1 MISKEEV
8 KRNLLGCFEIL
19 LFMPRGID
27 RFEANKDRMIRSFIV
42 PFVMMPFI
50 LVIVVGLFPEF
61 PASLI
66 ASLTVL
72 RTVLAAALFFAAVY
86 YMSKHLNRQEHF
98 FKFLIVVNWTNI
110 NGIILALPILIG
122 LGLGMDSGTFEVYAV
137 FSEIVGYIY
146 AAFIL
151 TYCFR
156 IPWEMGGFLAVIG
169 LAINQNLWEISDYLR
184 DSTLL

>member
-1 MISKEEV
+1 MFAKDEV
-8 KRNLLGCFEIL
+8 KRNLLACFEIF
-19 LFMPRGID
+19 LFMPRGIE
-27 RFEANKDRMIRSFIV
+27 RFEADQGRMIRSFII
-42 PFVMMPFI
+42 PLAMMPFI

-61 PASLI
+61 PALLI
-66 ASLTVL
+66 ASLTII
-72 RTVLAAALFFAAVY
+72 RTVLAAALFFGAVY
-86 YMSKHLNRQEHF
+86 FMAKQMDRQEHF
-98 FKFLIVVNWTNI
+98 YRFLIVSNWTNI
-110 NGIILALPILIG
+110 NGIIFALPILVG
-122 LGLGMDSGTFEVYAV
+122 LSLGMDSSAFEVYAV

-156 IPWEMGGFLAVIG
+156 VPWEMGGFLAVVG

>member
-1 MISKEEV
+1 MFLKEEV

-27 RFEANKDRMIRSFIV
+27 RFEVDKDRMIRSFII
-42 PFVMMPFI
+42 PFAMMPFV
-50 LVIVVGLFPEF
+50 LVVVVGFFPEF
-61 PASLI
+61 SASLI
-66 ASLTVL
+66 VSLSVF
-72 RTVLAAALFFAAVY
+72 RTVLAAALFFGVVY
-86 YMSKHLNRQEHF
+86 FMAKQMNRQEHF
-98 FKFLIVVNWTNI
+98 YKFLIVSNWTNI
-110 NGIILALPILIG
+110 NGIILALPILVG
-122 LGLGMDSGTFEVYAV
+122 LFLGIDSGTFEVYAV

-146 AAFIL
+146 AAFVL